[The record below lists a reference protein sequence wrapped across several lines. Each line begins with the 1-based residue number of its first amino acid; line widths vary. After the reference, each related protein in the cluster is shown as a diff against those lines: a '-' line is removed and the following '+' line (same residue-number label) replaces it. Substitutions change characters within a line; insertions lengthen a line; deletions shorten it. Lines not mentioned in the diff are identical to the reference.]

1 MKSIRITETTKNKYF
16 EITGGQIGTL
26 EGWEYPSVISAIDDI
41 PGNKGAL
48 YVNSKFGRRRLS
60 IQGYI
65 PGQTEAERIAMGL
78 ALRQTGTMKLMTFTT
93 LNDLAL
99 QAYVEVLSLDYKYSN
114 KCTSFLIELVAPDPR
129 FYSQTLHDTK
139 LDNSDS
145 KKITNSGN
153 EITSPS
159 IKLLGDG
166 SNWVISNTTTGKSF
180 TLARTISGTDYIT
193 INCADRTVLLNNTTS
208 IFPDFDGDFFVL
220 DPGDNTITTTVTG
233 GDVTTEVHVLF
244 RDSYI
249 TL

>member
-1 MKSIRITETTKNKYF
+1 MKVIRITETTKSKYF
-16 EITGGQIGTL
+16 EITGNQIGTL

-48 YVNSKFGRRRLS
+48 YINSKFGRRRLS

-65 PGQTEAERIAMGL
+65 PGQTLDERIAMGL
-78 ALRQTGTMKLMTFTT
+78 ALRQTGTIKTMTFTT

-129 FYSQTLHDTK
+129 FYSQSLNTNILSSPKT
-139 LDNSDS
+139 
-145 KKITNSGN
+145 ITNAGN

-159 IKLLGDG
+159 FTLSGAG
-166 SNWVISNTTTGKSF
+166 SNWVINNTTTGKSF
-180 TLARTISGTDYIT
+180 TLARSISGSDYVT
-193 INCADRTVLLNNTTS
+193 INCADRTVLLNGTTS
-208 IFPDFDGDFFVL
+208 VFPDFDGDFFVL
-220 DPGDNTITTTVTG
+220 DPGSNVITYTVTG
-233 GDVTTEVHVLF
+233 SNINTKINIKY

-249 TL
+249 TI

>member
-1 MKSIRITETTKNKYF
+1 MKTIRITETTKSKYF
-16 EITGGQIGTL
+16 EITGNQIGTL
-26 EGWEYPSVISAIDDI
+26 EGWEYPTIISAIDDI

-60 IQGYI
+60 IEGYI
-65 PGQTEAERIAMGL
+65 PGQTLAQRIAMGL
-78 ALRQTGTMKLMTFTT
+78 ALRQTGTIKTMTFTT

-129 FYSQTLHDTK
+129 FYSQTLHKNT
-139 LDNSDS
+139 LDKADS
-145 KKITNSGN
+145 EVIANAGN

-159 IKLLGDG
+159 IKLLGAG

-180 TLARTISGTDYIT
+180 TFSSFIPISSVIID
-193 INCADRTVLLNNTTS
+193 CAQRTVLFNGVES
-208 IFPDFDGDFFVL
+208 MFSSFDGDFFTL
-220 DPGDNTITTTVTG
+220 DPGNNTITTNVTG
-233 GDVTTEVHVLF
+233 GNATTQITVYH